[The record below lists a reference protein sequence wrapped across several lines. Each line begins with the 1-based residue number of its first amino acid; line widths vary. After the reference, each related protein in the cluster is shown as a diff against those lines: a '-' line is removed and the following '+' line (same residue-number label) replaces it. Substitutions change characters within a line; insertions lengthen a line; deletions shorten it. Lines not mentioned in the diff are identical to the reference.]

1 MEFTVEVPSTEVTG
15 EISDYELENAL
26 DGALGNFDFVNSD
39 GVISVVDDLLDEFRV
54 NGGCATNQRFQKAVQ
69 LVIEANLAGESEH
82 APLLHDN
89 IREIVK
95 EELHRVLRG
104 KIAEELGFYR
114 LTRSNS

>member
-1 MEFTVEVPSTEVTG
+1 MEFTVAVPEAEATG
-15 EISDYELENAL
+15 EISDYDLENAL
-26 DGALGNFDFVNSD
+26 DGALSNFDFVNSD